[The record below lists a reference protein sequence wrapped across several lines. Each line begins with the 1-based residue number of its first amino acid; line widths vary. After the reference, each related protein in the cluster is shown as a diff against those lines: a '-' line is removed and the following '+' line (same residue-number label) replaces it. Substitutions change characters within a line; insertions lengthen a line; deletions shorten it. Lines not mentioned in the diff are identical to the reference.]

1 MSEFKADRRS
11 NGTFKAIPLEPGQK
25 YNFLTVL
32 CRLRKQGHNWVWS
45 CLCDCGAK
53 TEVLGSNIRSGNTK
67 SCGCHKGQAISKA
80 MTIHG
85 KSGTRCH
92 WLWQNM
98 MRRCYD
104 AKNPAFGNYGGRGI
118 TVCAR
123 WHEFE
128 TFYADMGERPAG
140 HSLDR
145 IENQFGYSLE
155 NCRWA
160 TRTDQARNT
169 RANVMITRDGQTKT
183 LAEWAELT
191 GIPYSRLH
199 ARRRLGWGDEELFL
213 GKRLPQRINGG
224 QNGAADRQ
232 ALYARALKVLA

>member
-1 MSEFKADRRS
+1 
-11 NGTFKAIPLEPGQK
+11 
-25 YNFLTVL
+25 
-32 CRLRKQGHNWVWS
+32 
-45 CLCDCGAK
+45 
-53 TEVLGSNIRSGNTK
+53 
-67 SCGCHKGQAISKA
+67 

-85 KSGTRCH
+85 KSGTRCY

-104 AKNPAFGNYGGRGI
+104 NKNSAYGNYGGRGI

-145 IENQFGYSLE
+145 IENEPGYSLE

-160 TRTDQARNT
+160 TRADQARNT
-169 RANVMITRDGQTKT
+169 RTNVMITRAGQTKT
-183 LAEWAELT
+183 LAEWAEIT
-191 GIPYSRLH
+191 GIPYSRIH
-199 ARRRLGWGDEELFL
+199 ARKQLGWSDEELFL
-213 GKRLPQRINGG
+213 GKRPAQRINGG

-232 ALYARALKVLA
+232 VLFARALKVLA